1 MAELDARLSCALYYF
16 IIPAVVAYV
25 VAVYVLKLN
34 RHKLHHFVHGLT
46 AHWMHKHLFLKV
58 KEILFQGV
66 HDLRKKS
73 QADLNIL
80 EIGVGKGENFSF
92 YPKGTNLTCLDPHP
106 HHDGHLQKN
115 LEESGGNVKLVR
127 FLHNFAED
135 MSDVENDTFDA
146 VVCTFV
152 MCTVRDPA
160 ATLAEVRRV
169 LKPVS
174 I

>member
-1 MAELDARLSCALYYF
+1 MSELDARLSCALYYF

-34 RHKLHHFVHGLT
+34 RHTLHHFVHGLT